1 MLGDAGFDVLSEES
15 GPRGERSDVLVVVD
29 PLDGSTNAARGIP
42 WYATSLCAVDADG
55 PLVALVVNLVNG
67 VRYEAVRG
75 GGALR
80 DGEPIGPSGA
90 TALGRS
96 VIGLSGYPP
105 RALGWGQYRA
115 LGAAALDLCA
125 VADGVLDGYVD
136 CSRDAHGSWDYL
148 GGALGVPRG
157 RRAHRRCS
165 RPRSR
170 DHRVLRSPDA
180 RRRGDTRAAR
190 RPPRRQGHVHV
201 IERVHRLLLQIFR
214 RLPARARRAAVHA
227 IAPSYYVGAIAL
239 VERDDGAR
247 LFVRHTYRRRWGVP
261 GGLVARGED
270 PRDAVRREAREEV
283 GLRIELVGE
292 PAVVVDPETRRVDVI
307 FAARPAAGEDPSSVA
322 PRSPEIAECRW
333 FAADDLPPLQHET
346 AGALVVLARRLC

>member
-1 MLGDAGFDVLSEES
+1 M
-15 GPRGERSDVLVVVD
+15 
-29 PLDGSTNAARGIP
+29 
-42 WYATSLCAVDADG
+42 
-55 PLVALVVNLVNG
+55 NG
-67 VRYEAVRG
+67 TRYEAVRG

-80 DGEPIGPSGA
+80 DGEPIAPSGA
-90 TALGRS
+90 TAVVHS

-105 RALGWGQYRA
+105 RSLGWGQYRA

-148 GGALGVPRG
+148 GALLVCREAGALIVDAQG
-157 RRAHRRCS
+157 RDLV
-165 RPRSR
+165 
-170 DHRVLRSPDA
+170 DHRSLGSPDA
-180 RRRGDTRAAR
+180 RGGRHARAAR
-190 RPPRRQGHVHV
+190 RPTRRPGHVHV

-214 RLPARARRAAVHA
+214 RLPARARRAVVHA

-239 VERDDGAR
+239 VQRDDGAR

-261 GGLVARGED
+261 GGLVGRGED

-307 FAARPAAGEDPSSVA
+307 FAARPAPGEDPSSVA

-333 FAADDLPPLQHET
+333 FAADDLPSLQHET
-346 AGALVVLARRLC
+346 AGALVVLARRAS